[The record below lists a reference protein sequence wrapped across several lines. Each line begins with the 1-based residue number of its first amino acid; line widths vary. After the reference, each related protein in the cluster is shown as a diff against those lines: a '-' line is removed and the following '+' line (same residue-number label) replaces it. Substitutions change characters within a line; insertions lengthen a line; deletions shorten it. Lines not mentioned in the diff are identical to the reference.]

1 MMTRRIA
8 LAVIAALYV
17 ALAAVYAWTTPL
29 FEAPDETWHFW
40 YVKHLA
46 DGGGLAVGDPD
57 VRAPWRQ
64 EGTQPPLYYLMAAGV
79 IRGIDTSDAPALIVN
94 NPHSIVGRADMPG
107 NHNAVVPVPRDPLQ
121 GTARAAQ
128 TARLLSVALGLIT
141 VLAAYG
147 LGRETFPDN
156 SLVALGTAGVVAF
169 NPQFLFLS
177 GSINNDNLIIA
188 TATVGLWL
196 LVRWL
201 RRPPSWL
208 GLTLLGVVGGVAA
221 LSKLS
226 GLALIAFIVLCVSL
240 RALHRRA
247 WRDLLLWNALLV
259 GLPLLIAGWFYWRNF
274 QLYGDP
280 LAIQVHLDLSGRR
293 NPRPSLAQL
302 WTELESVRRSFWGV
316 FGWFNVVGPEWLAW
330 LYDALSVVALVGVIV
345 GVWRA
350 WRGDKGVLPW
360 VALLVAWS
368 GLIFVSLL
376 RWMSLIKSAQGRL
389 LFPALA
395 VLAVLGVWGL
405 TQLAPRWQRLTVGA
419 VVAGM
424 ALAAAA
430 IPPLVIAPAYA
441 PPPRLDPATVDIP
454 NRLDIDFG
462 GQLRLLG
469 YEIASETTPGGL
481 APLTLY
487 WQALKPMDTNYSVFA
502 QLVDEKGQRVA
513 GLDTYPGLGSYP
525 TQRWEVGPVV
535 KDSLYIPVGAKVDA
549 PRSFGIVVGV
559 ADRARNTRLPATR
572 DGQPAGDTAALGSL
586 FVRPTDSAWQPP
598 NPTGAV
604 FGDVAELAGYELSA
618 TAARPGDPLTLTL
631 YWRARQPLPA
641 DYTVFVHLGDG
652 EPLAAQA
659 DGPPLSGLA
668 PTSRWQPGQL
678 IRETRAFQVRPDTAV
693 GAYPLRLGL
702 YLPSSGER
710 LPLTAGGAGDAVEV
724 GNVTMGR

>member
-1 MMTRRIA
+1 MIA
-8 LAVIAALYV
+8 GLYV
-17 ALAAVYAWTTPL
+17 ALAALYAWTTPL

-46 DGGGLAVGDPD
+46 DGGGLAVGDPGA
-57 VRAPWRQ
+57 RAPWRQ
-64 EGTQPPLYYLMAAGV
+64 EGTQPPLYYLMAAQV
-79 IRGIDTSDAPALIVN
+79 IRGIDTADAPVLILN

-128 TARLLSVALGLIT
+128 TARLLSVALGLVT

-147 LGRETFPDN
+147 LGRQTFPDN
-156 SLVALGTAGVVAF
+156 PLIALGAAGAVAF

-177 GSINNDNLIIA
+177 GSINNDNLVIA

-196 LVRWL
+196 LTRWL
-201 RRPPSWL
+201 RRPPSWP
-208 GLTLLGVVGGVAA
+208 GLALLGVVGGVAA
-221 LSKLS
+221 LAKLS

-240 RALHRRA
+240 RALRRRS
-247 WRDLLLWNALLV
+247 WGDLLVWNAVLI

-293 NPRPSLAQL
+293 NPRPSAAQL
-302 WTELESVRRSFWGV
+302 WAELESVRRSFWGV

-330 LYDALSVVALVGVIV
+330 LYDALAVAALVGVVV

-350 WRGDKGVLPW
+350 WCGDRGVLPW
-360 VALLVAWS
+360 VALLAAWA
-368 GLIFVSLL
+368 GIVVVSLL

-395 VLAVLGVWGL
+395 ALAVLGVWGL
-405 TQLAPRWQRLTVGA
+405 TQLAPRWQRVTVGA
-419 VVAGM
+419 VAMGM

-441 PPPRLDPATVDIP
+441 LPPRLDPATVAIP
-454 NRLDIDFG
+454 NRVDIDFG

-469 YEIASETTPGGL
+469 YEVAPEITPGGL

-487 WQALKPMDTNYSVFA
+487 WQALQPMDANYSVFA
-502 QLVDEKGQRVA
+502 QLVDEQGQRVA

-525 TQRWEVGPVV
+525 TRRWEVGPVI
-535 KDSLYIPVGAKVDA
+535 KDSLYIPVGAQVDA
-549 PRSFGIVVGV
+549 PRSFGVVVGV
-559 ADRARNTRLPATR
+559 TDRARNTRLPASR

-586 FVRPTDSAWQPP
+586 FVRPADPAWQPP
-598 NPTGAV
+598 HPTGAT
-604 FGDVAELAGYELSA
+604 FGDAAELAGYELSA
-618 TAARPGDPLTLTL
+618 TTARPGDTLTLTL

-652 EPLAAQA
+652 DPLAAQA

-678 IRETRAFQVRPDTAV
+678 IRETRILTLRPDTAPGV
-693 GAYPLRLGL
+693 YPLRIGL
-702 YLPSSGER
+702 YLPTTGER
-710 LPLTAGGAGDAVEV
+710 LPLTAGGPGDAVTA
-724 GNVTMGR
+724 GNVALER